1 MWRIYI
7 ESLIGLI
14 VLFAATLMTYEV
26 VVFQLNT
33 DHEVVLEH
41 YRAQAMRDLV
51 NETSMVSGLDN
62 ALDIIK
68 HFANTTHEV
77 FEEQNLRDTPDYVQ
91 YYLAQNPGANTFA
104 DHDNVWWFKLDNS
117 ELIYSLYINSNSPLI
132 QAVWFADDIVWVF
145 FFVGFGLYCMGLIW
159 FLSRRF
165 RRLEEVTLRLANGD
179 FSARVS
185 EKSGHRVGKLNR
197 NFNHMA
203 DKISALITSNKA
215 LTNAVAHELRTP
227 VFRIQW
233 QAELLLERLNGVKN
247 TYHQT
252 SSKKEIDSNGIAE
265 TDAVLLNQKSI
276 DSVES
281 IIEDT
286 EEMEALVN
294 ELLYYAKAERADN
307 PLDCHEIVINE
318 WFSQEIQKWQRGYQ
332 LHIEYTPLEF
342 EGVIKAD
349 SNLVSRAVSNLTR
362 NALRYANSQVI
373 IKPTLFNQQLH
384 IEVHDDGCGV
394 PKEHWTMLFDPFYRA
409 DKSRDKKLGGHGLGL
424 AIVKQIALRYQGSVA
439 VTDSELGGACF
450 TLILN
455 LDVCDCTSEP

>member
-14 VLFAATLMTYEV
+14 VLFAATLVTYEV

-33 DHEVVLEH
+33 DHVVVLEH

-68 HFANTTHEV
+68 HFASTTHEV
-77 FEEQNLRDTPDYVQ
+77 FDEQNIQDTPKHVQ
-91 YYLAQNPGANTFA
+91 FYLANNPEANTFA
-104 DHDNVWWFKLDNS
+104 DQDNVWWFTLDNS
-117 ELIYSLYINSNSPLI
+117 ELIYSLYINENSPLV

-185 EKSGHRVGKLNR
+185 EKSGHRVGRLNR

-233 QAELLLERLNGVKN
+233 QAELLLERLNDN
-247 TYHQT
+247 R
-252 SSKKEIDSNGIAE
+252 DS
-265 TDAVLLNQKSI
+265 TPDAIGPNFANSNQKNI
-276 DSVES
+276 ESVES

-286 EEMEALVN
+286 EEMEKLVN
-294 ELLYYAKAERADN
+294 ELLYYAKAERANN
-307 PLDCHEIVINE
+307 PLDCHDIDIDN
-318 WFSQEIQKWQRGYQ
+318 WFSKEIQKWQRGFGLQ
-332 LHIEYTPLEF
+332 IEYLPLE
-342 EGVIKAD
+342 ENRSVSVD
-349 SNLVSRAVSNLTR
+349 TNLVSRAVSNLTR
-362 NALRYANSQVI
+362 NALRYADQRVM
-373 IKPTLFNQQLH
+373 IKPSLSNHQLR

-394 PKEHWTMLFDPFYRA
+394 PKEHWTMLFEPFYRA

-424 AIVKQIALRYQGSVA
+424 AIVKQIALRYRGSA
-439 VTDSELGGACF
+439 EVTDSELGGACF
-450 TLILN
+450 TLILE
-455 LDVCDCTSEP
+455 LDVCDCVNEN

>member
-14 VLFAATLMTYEV
+14 VLFAATLVTYEV

-33 DHEVVLEH
+33 DHVVVLEH

-68 HFANTTHEV
+68 HFASTTHEV
-77 FEEQNLRDTPDYVQ
+77 FDEQNIQDTPKHVQ
-91 YYLAQNPGANTFA
+91 FFLANNPGANTFA
-104 DHDNVWWFKLDNS
+104 DQDNVWWFTLDNS
-117 ELIYSLYINSNSPLI
+117 ELIYSLYINENSPLV
-132 QAVWFADDIVWVF
+132 QAVWFADDIVWAF

-185 EKSGHRVGKLNR
+185 EKSGHRVGRLNR

-233 QAELLLERLNGVKN
+233 QAELLLDRL
-247 TYHQT
+247 
-252 SSKKEIDSNGIAE
+252 IDKRDTTPDAIALNF
-265 TDAVLLNQKSI
+265 ANSNQKNI
-276 DSVES
+276 ESVES

-286 EEMEALVN
+286 EEMETLVN

-307 PLDCHEIVINE
+307 PLDCHDIDIDN
-318 WFSQEIQKWQRGYQ
+318 WFSKEILKWQRGFALQ
-332 LHIEYTPLEF
+332 IEYLPLEANRS
-342 EGVIKAD
+342 VSLD
-349 SNLVSRAVSNLTR
+349 TNLVSRAVSNLTR
-362 NALRYANSQVI
+362 NALRYADQRVM
-373 IKPTLFNQQLH
+373 IKPILSNQQLR
-384 IEVHDDGCGV
+384 IEVHDDGRGV
-394 PKEHWTMLFDPFYRA
+394 PKEHWTMLFEPFYRA

-424 AIVKQIALRYQGSVA
+424 AIVKQIALRYRGSVA

-450 TLILN
+450 TLILE
-455 LDVCDCTSEP
+455 LDVCDCDNEK

>member
-14 VLFAATLMTYEV
+14 VLFAATLVTYEV

-33 DHEVVLEH
+33 DHIVVLEH

-68 HFANTTHEV
+68 HFARSTHEV
-77 FEEQNLRDTPDYVQ
+77 FDEQNIQDTPKHVQ
-91 YYLAQNPGANTFA
+91 YYLANNPEANTFA
-104 DHDNVWWFKLDNS
+104 DQDNMWWFTLDNS
-117 ELIYSLYINSNSPLI
+117 ELIYSLYINENSPLV
-132 QAVWFADDIVWVF
+132 QAVWFADNLVWAF

-165 RRLEEVTLRLANGD
+165 RRLEEVTLRFANGD

-233 QAELLLERLNGVKN
+233 QAELLLEQLNGVKRGYEKTERIN
-247 TYHQT
+247 IEYE
-252 SSKKEIDSNGIAE
+252 KKSTKVDLIAS
-265 TDAVLLNQKSI
+265 NQKSV

-286 EEMEALVN
+286 EEMETLVN

-307 PLDCHEIVINE
+307 PLDCQEIDVNS
-318 WFSQEIQKWQRGYQ
+318 WFSQEILKWQRGYSLQ
-332 LHIEYTPLEF
+332 IEYLPIELNHL
-342 EGVIKAD
+342 VSAD
-349 SNLVSRAVSNLTR
+349 TSLISRAVSNLTR
-362 NALRYANSQVI
+362 NALRYANKRVL
-373 IKPTLFNQQLH
+373 IKPSLSDHQLR

-394 PKEHWTMLFDPFYRA
+394 PKEHWSMLFEPFYRA

-424 AIVKQIALRYQGSVA
+424 AIVKQIALRYRGSAA

-450 TLILN
+450 TLILE
-455 LDVCDCTSEP
+455 LDVCDCANEK